1 MKYADNLIYIT
12 IQDLILGEGVGY
24 YHQKGSKVCD
34 FGDYELVDVGF
45 LSRNMRRDLH
55 YFQNGAIC
63 GEGYFLIL
71 DEGFGNRNG
80 KWTICMLTLH
90 VILEIRMFIIYY
102 AMLGFCLSTKC
113 STL

>member
-1 MKYADNLIYIT
+1 MIT
-12 IQDLILGEGVGY
+12 IQDFILGEGAGC
-24 YHQKGSKVCD
+24 YHQKGSKVCV
-34 FGDYELVDVGF
+34 FGDYELVYP
-45 LSRNMRRDLH
+45 MRRDLYH
-55 YFQNGAIC
+55 CQNGAIG

-102 AMLGFCLSTKC
+102 VRLLSCDKMFHPMTYQPM
-113 STL
+113 